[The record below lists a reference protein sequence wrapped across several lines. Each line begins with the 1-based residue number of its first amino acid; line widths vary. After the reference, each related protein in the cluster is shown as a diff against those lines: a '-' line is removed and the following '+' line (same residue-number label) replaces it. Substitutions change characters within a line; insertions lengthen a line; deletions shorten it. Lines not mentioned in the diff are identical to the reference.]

1 MASSPDAPPSSS
13 SEPLSYSSSTWTME
27 KVTGMHRFKIAEY
40 KLVRAMGAGWSVR
53 SGIFNVGGYDWSLV
67 CHPNGTS
74 EDTAHIFFVVF
85 GLENDV
91 ADSVKVRVEIVFL
104 DENGEPSRFLG
115 DRFVQEFSRSHPRRG
130 PAPLGRIP
138 HLEAAQF
145 IQNDCLTIQCT
156 VSILK
161 SPHVQVLKT
170 PSVAVPP
177 SDLHRQFGRLLEDGA
192 GTDVT
197 FQVGA
202 GGGEA
207 FSAHRCVLAA
217 RSPVFKAKFF
227 GPMEGSSAER
237 VKIDDIEPAAFKAL
251 LYFIYSDSLPPQ
263 MEEIDEESAVSMAQ
277 HLLVA
282 ADRYG
287 LERLKILCEDKLCR
301 GIDVNTVATTL
312 AIADQHLCSQL
323 KAACFDFVVS
333 SRILTAVMETD
344 GFEHLRMSCP
354 SVVKELLKKVNS

>member
-27 KVTGMHRFKIAEY
+27 KVTGMHRFRIAEY

-74 EDTAHIFFVVF
+74 EDTAHIFFAVF

-104 DENGEPSRFLG
+104 DENGEPSRFLA

-138 HLEAAQF
+138 HLEAAQY

-207 FSAHRCVLAA
+207 FSAHR
-217 RSPVFKAKFF
+217 
-227 GPMEGSSAER
+227 AER

-263 MEEIDEESAVSMAQ
+263 TEEIDEESAVSMAQ